1 MDDNPYRPPQT
12 ISSVAPVRTKFQ
24 FTLGRIYLC
33 VHVVTVIAAALF
45 SLADSGELTL
55 NAFAAIPVWGF
66 TLLGFPLLF
75 ISPLICITMLLRAV
89 IQDKQHAWFALAELL
104 LWLPHLFVLIPT
116 VQ

>member
-1 MDDNPYRPPQT
+1 MDDNPYRSPQT
-12 ISSVAPVRTKFQ
+12 ISSVDPTRNGFQ

-33 VHVVTVIAAALF
+33 VHVATIIASAVF

-55 NAFAAIPVWGF
+55 NAFAVIPVWGF

-75 ISPLICITMLLRAV
+75 IAPLICVTMLLRAV
-89 IQDKQHAWFALAELL
+89 FQDKKTAWFALAELL
-104 LWLPHLFVLIPT
+104 LWLTHLFVLIPT